1 MKGFYR
7 KGSAQETARQR
18 AFESLLSLCRSARGQ
33 QCHGLKEGGSMP
45 LDDSLK
51 RLLREVGRAINDTVA
66 ESERITNAL
75 AEVRAAGYDIV
86 ISLDAKVDLTRRESP
101 LGDTISHDQRFLNS
115 MHIRV
120 EVKEKTPADHELYQP
135 GDSRS

>member
-1 MKGFYR
+1 
-7 KGSAQETARQR
+7 
-18 AFESLLSLCRSARGQ
+18 
-33 QCHGLKEGGSMP
+33 MP